1 MRRNFY
7 NALDIIEEKAFS
19 EGYRLGQKMFGRIT
33 NNKGYWA
40 YADLNDE
47 EAWKKHNQRA
57 EKKADMFVDS
67 LHEEARREVMTGHQ
81 SAKVKEMTGSA
92 LRREMYEDALK
103 SERRRMH
110 RQLEKRKEETAMKK
124 AAEAAR
130 AAELKAS
137 ELLPAAK
144 KPSLGQRILKYL
156 KRK

>member
-7 NALDIIEEKAFS
+7 NNALDIIEEKAFS
-19 EGYRLGQKMFGRIT
+19 EGYQLGQKMFGRIT

-47 EAWKKHNQRA
+47 EAWKKHNQRT
-57 EKKADMFVDS
+57 EKKANMFVDS
-67 LHEEARREVMTGHQ
+67 LEEEARREVMTGRQ
-81 SAKVKEMTGSA
+81 SAKAKEMIDSA
-92 LRREMYEDALK
+92 LDREIYEDALK

-110 RQLEKRKEETAMKK
+110 RQLELRKRATAMKE

-130 AAELKAS
+130 ATELKVR

-144 KPSLGQRILKYL
+144 KP
-156 KRK
+156 

>member
-7 NALDIIEEKAFS
+7 NALDIIEERAFS
-19 EGYRLGQKMFGRIT
+19 EGYQLGQKMFGRIT
-33 NNKGYWA
+33 NNKSFWGYV
-40 YADLNDE
+40 DLNDE
-47 EAWKKHNQRA
+47 EAWKKHNQRMD
-57 EKKADMFVDS
+57 KNTDMFFDS
-67 LHEEARREVMTGHQ
+67 LHEEARREVMTGRQ
-81 SAKVKEMTGSA
+81 SAKVNEMIKSA
-92 LRREMYEDALK
+92 FDRELYKDALE
-103 SERRRMH
+103 SERRQMH
-110 RQLEKRKEETAMKK
+110 RQLEKRK